1 MDENQLAELDKQL
14 AEAKS
19 AVPAPKQPDMVSEV
33 IANKARETD
42 DVKATIDLL
51 STREALKRDGTV
63 DTLVS
68 EKTEEL
74 KNDAM
79 AKRVEAETAKI
90 AKEVQKVKQESE
102 KETAE
107 LAKTKNRL
115 QAEVEQMQKEADK
128 AAAYYEANKDILKCA
143 GITTKKTLSVMKFWM
158 YPASMIFIIIQIIKL
173 PITICG
179 ALLGGIIDI
188 VGDVCNSV
196 KNNAIRII
204 VAIVVIALLAG
215 AVVGT
220 IFGGRS
226 LIQYLSTKT
235 IGGTF
240 IC

>member
-19 AVPAPKQPDMVSEV
+19 AVPAPKQSDMVSEV

-90 AKEVQKVKQESE
+90 RIRSQAKKMRSRIQVK
-102 KETAE
+102 
-107 LAKTKNRL
+107 
-115 QAEVEQMQKEADK
+115 
-128 AAAYYEANKDILKCA
+128 
-143 GITTKKTLSVMKFWM
+143 
-158 YPASMIFIIIQIIKL
+158 
-173 PITICG
+173 PIM
-179 ALLGGIIDI
+179 L
-188 VGDVCNSV
+188 
-196 KNNAIRII
+196 
-204 VAIVVIALLAG
+204 
-215 AVVGT
+215 
-220 IFGGRS
+220 
-226 LIQYLSTKT
+226 
-235 IGGTF
+235 
-240 IC
+240 

>member
-102 KETAE
+102 KEIAE
-107 LAKTKNRL
+107 LAKTKNR
-115 QAEVEQMQKEADK
+115 DK